1 MMTKVSSKGQVILP
15 GPIRRKLGIRAGDPL
30 EASVEAGRIVLTPRK
45 KTPRNKAR
53 IVYDPA
59 TGLPALD
66 AGPDA
71 PVLTHEEVKAML
83 ADFP

>member
-1 MMTKVSSKGQVILP
+1 MQTRVSSEGEVLLP
-15 GPIRRKLGIRAGDPL
+15 EPIRSQLGIRAGDSL
-30 EASVEAGRIVLTPRK
+30 DASVEDGRIVLAPQIASPYEAK
-45 KTPRNKAR
+45 
-53 IVYDPA
+53 IVHDPL

-71 PVLTHEEVKAML
+71 PILTHEQVKEML

>member
-1 MMTKVSSKGQVILP
+1 MVTKVSSRGQVVLP

-30 EASVEAGRIVLTPRK
+30 EASVEAGRIVLTPAK
-45 KTPRNKAR
+45 KPSRSKGR
-53 IVYDPA
+53 IIYDPT

>member
-1 MMTKVSSKGQVILP
+1 MQTRVSTKGQVVLP
-15 GPIRRKLGIRAGDPL
+15 GPIRRKLGIRAGDRL
-30 EASVEAGRIVLTPRK
+30 DASVEGGSIVLTPEQK
-45 KTPRNKAR
+45 PQYQAQ
-53 IVYDPA
+53 IVHDPI

-71 PVLTHEEVKAML
+71 PELTNEQVREML

>member
-1 MMTKVSSKGQVILP
+1 MQTRVSRKGQVVLP
-15 GPIRRKLGIRAGDPL
+15 GPIRRKLGIRAGDSL
-30 EASVEAGRIVLTPRK
+30 EASVEGGRIVLTPPAKRQFEAK
-45 KTPRNKAR
+45 IIK
-53 IVYDPA
+53 DPW

-71 PVLTHEEVKAML
+71 PMLTREQVKEML